1 MHPPI
6 ENELELFLE
15 GKPTSGVFTEHLAQ
29 CAECKQELA
38 LFSEAS
44 LLVRSLRLEPAADG
58 PVAAFEPA
66 PGFYA
71 RVVDRIE
78 SQIKPS
84 FWSVFLQPFGR
95 RLVYASLAL
104 FVVLCGLLFTGE
116 PPKAEQA
123 SAKPETIWA
132 PEPETSVDAAPAI
145 QVDHRVGAPEN
156 RGATL
161 VNLTKLD
168 Q

>member
-29 CAECKQELA
+29 CSECKQELA

-44 LLVRSLRLEPAADG
+44 LLVRSLRLEPADAS
-58 PVAAFEPA
+58 AMAFEPA

-71 RVVDRIE
+71 RVVNRIE
-78 SQIKPS
+78 SQTKPS

-95 RLVYASLAL
+95 RVVYASLAL
-104 FVVLCGLLFTGE
+104 FLVLCGLLFTGE

-123 SAKPETIWA
+123 AAKPETIWA
-132 PEPETSVDAAPAI
+132 PEPATPVDAAPAI

>member
-6 ENELELFLE
+6 ENEMELYLE
-15 GKPTSGVFTEHLAQ
+15 GKPTSAAFSDHLLE
-29 CAECKQELA
+29 CAECKSELS

-44 LLVRSLRLEPAADG
+44 VLVRSLRTAAG
-58 PVAAFEPA
+58 VAVDPA

-71 RVVDRIE
+71 RVVNRIE

-95 RLVYASLAL
+95 RVVYASLAL

-116 PPKAEQA
+116 SP
-123 SAKPETIWA
+123 KPEVVAERPEKIWA
-132 PEPETSVDAAPAI
+132 PEPVAPVTVAPAVS
-145 QVDHRVGAPEN
+145 VDHRVGAVEN